1 MTAVFS
7 QMKAHA
13 AGARSLLDQFMQSES
28 AGRRLAAIAILQMFP
43 DPDHLQWLARR
54 LQNPDVEQP
63 FVGYMAAVALL
74 EAVRALPASAQTT
87 LKAALHQ
94 AQAFAEALPSDS
106 NRLDVLKVALQEFE
120 RRFGKRSAKISKSPS
135 TAKKK
140 KTAKASL

>member
-1 MTAVFS
+1 
-7 QMKAHA
+7 
-13 AGARSLLDQFMQSES
+13 
-28 AGRRLAAIAILQMFP
+28 MFP
-43 DPDHLQWLARR
+43 DPDHLQWLAGR

-94 AQAFAEALPSDS
+94 AQALAEGLPSDS

-120 RRFGKRSAKISKSPS
+120 RRFGKRSAKIPKSPAP
-135 TAKKK
+135 AKKK
-140 KTAKASL
+140 KTAKASP